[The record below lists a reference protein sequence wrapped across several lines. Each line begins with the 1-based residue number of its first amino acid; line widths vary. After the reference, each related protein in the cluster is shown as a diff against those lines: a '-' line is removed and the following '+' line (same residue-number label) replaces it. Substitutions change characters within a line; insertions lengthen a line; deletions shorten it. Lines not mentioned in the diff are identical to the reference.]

1 MIEVLLADDHGVLR
15 DGVRRL
21 LEATGD
27 IRVAAVV
34 SDGRHAVAESARV
47 KPDVVVM
54 DVSMPGLDGIEA
66 TRAIVAQAPMV
77 RVLILSMYS
86 DRDVVLRALEA
97 GARGYLLKE
106 TAGGEVAIAVRA
118 LAAGRRYLG
127 KGVATGSF
135 RDFPHPRSHGSRLT
149 ATERE
154 IVRLV
159 AEGRTSAE
167 AADFLGLSPR
177 TVETYRNRLMQKLAI
192 GDFSSLVKYAIRS
205 GITRLE

>member
-66 TRAIVAQAPMV
+66 TRAIVAHAPMV
-77 RVLILSMYS
+77 RVLPGLPAPALPRLAP
-86 DRDVVLRALEA
+86 DRDRARDRPPRRRGPDERRSRGFPRPVAAHGRDLPEPPDAEARDRGFFIAGQVRDPERHHAARVVVMRRAGTVA
-97 GARGYLLKE
+97 GKF
-106 TAGGEVAIAVRA
+106 
-118 LAAGRRYLG
+118 RR
-127 KGVATGSF
+127 
-135 RDFPHPRSHGSRLT
+135 PRS
-149 ATERE
+149 
-154 IVRLV
+154 
-159 AEGRTSAE
+159 
-167 AADFLGLSPR
+167 
-177 TVETYRNRLMQKLAI
+177 
-192 GDFSSLVKYAIRS
+192 
-205 GITRLE
+205 

>member
-21 LEATGD
+21 LEGSDD
-27 IRVAAVV
+27 IRVVAVV
-34 SDGRHAVAESARV
+34 SDGRHAVTRSAEIR
-47 KPDVVVM
+47 PHVVVM
-54 DVSMPGLDGIEA
+54 DISMPGLDGIEA
-66 TRAIVAQAPMV
+66 TRAIVAQAPLV

-97 GARGYLLKE
+97 GARGYVLKE
-106 TAGGEVAIAVRA
+106 AAGSEVAIAVRA
-118 LAAGRRYLG
+118 LATGRRYLG
-127 KGVATGSF
+127 KGVAAGSF
-135 RDFPHPRSHGSRLT
+135 RDFPRPHAHGSRLT
-149 ATERE
+149 GTERE

-167 AADFLGLSPR
+167 AAGLLGLSPR

-192 GDFSSLVKYAIRS
+192 GDFPSLVKYAIRS

>member
-1 MIEVLLADDHGVLR
+1 MIKVLLADDHGVLR

-21 LEATGD
+21 LEASDD
-27 IRVAAVV
+27 IRVVAVV
-34 SDGRHAVAESARV
+34 SDGRHAVARSAEIG
-47 KPDVVVM
+47 PDVVVM
-54 DVSMPGLDGIEA
+54 DISMPGLDGIEA
-66 TRAIVAQAPMV
+66 TRAIVAQAPLV

-86 DRDVVLRALEA
+86 DRDVVWRALEA

-106 TAGGEVAIAVRA
+106 AAGAEVTVAVRA

-127 KGVATGSF
+127 EGVQAGNC
-135 RDFPHPRSHGSRLT
+135 RDFPRPHSHGARLT
-149 ATERE
+149 STERE

-167 AADFLGLSPR
+167 AAGLLGLSPR

-192 GDFSSLVKYAIRS
+192 ADFSSLVKYAIRC